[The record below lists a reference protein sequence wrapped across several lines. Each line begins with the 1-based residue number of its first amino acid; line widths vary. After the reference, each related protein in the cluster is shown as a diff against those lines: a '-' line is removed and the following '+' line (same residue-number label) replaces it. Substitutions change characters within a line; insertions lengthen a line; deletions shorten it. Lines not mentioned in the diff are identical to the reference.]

1 MKFTLVSLVIGASS
15 AHAALSHWK
24 TAVGTGTT
32 ATATK
37 FTTVSSPEKINVGT
51 TAGTAMSFEFI
62 VNAGSIT
69 IWTSDLFGDA
79 TNNQTLSWEYAGN
92 TNNYGIYDGRRRN

>member
-1 MKFTLVSLVIGASS
+1 MKKLLFTLVSLVIGASS

-37 FTTVSSPEKINVGT
+37 FTTTTGSSPETINVGT

-62 VNAGSIT
+62 VNAGSTPIE
-69 IWTSDLFGDA
+69 FGCL
-79 TNNQTLSWEYAGN
+79 TPP
-92 TNNYGIYDGRRRN
+92 R

>member
-1 MKFTLVSLVIGASS
+1 MKKLLFTLVSLVIGASS

-37 FTTVSSPEKINVGT
+37 FTTVSTPETINVGT
-51 TAGTAMSFEFI
+51 LSGARSFEFI
-62 VNAGSIT
+62 VNAGST
-69 IWTSDLFGDA
+69 PVVPQAQVLLG
-79 TNNQTLSWEYAGN
+79 TLS
-92 TNNYGIYDGRRRN
+92 TMSKP